1 MEAKK
6 MKTLRSFRNTA
17 ALFILAMALLSSRS
31 GVGVAHAANG
41 KSCGYKHGFSFC
53 SIDASGNCTDY
64 RCAPKGIFGCGNYG
78 CV

>member
-6 MKTLRSFRNTA
+6 MKTLRSFRNIA

-41 KSCGYKHGFSFC
+41 KSCGYKPRHSFC
-53 SIDASGNCTDY
+53 SIDASGNCT
-64 RCAPKGIFGCGNYG
+64 GIPCSPRSLFGCGNYG